1 MKSHVHFAQGTVLTC
16 YHVETVFRAKVTMTQ
31 AACDFWRRVYIYGR
45 YHMPSQFFG
54 LTIAGSGINAYQTAI
69 NTTANNIANV
79 QTEGYSRQ
87 VSNSVASDPMR
98 VYARYGSAGTG
109 ITTLSIKQ
117 VRNEYYDQ
125 KYWENQ
131 SSLGYYEDKLYY
143 MTQIEDY
150 FTDDDMTTG
159 FVSLLNEYQN
169 ALDGVKDWD
178 GSETSRQAFI
188 SSAQSLGVFFNH
200 VSSELS
206 SLQSGIN
213 DQIKTTVESINSIA
227 QKMALLTKQIN
238 IIELQGGYANELRD
252 QRNLLADQLNSIIPV
267 EITEA
272 PIKNSNDEDLYLGGT
287 TYKVKYMGQML
298 VNSYDYREI
307 ECVSREVPVNQTDAS
322 GLYDLRWKDTGVSI
336 RTTGDGTSGSLS
348 ALFEMRDGNNNTNFT
363 GYLTKMEKGANG
375 VVKAVFSAGDFNQEM
390 TSVNNLNMP
399 ERGYITIN
407 NVNYEYDGFSFDTEM
422 TEETL
427 PDGSVQYHEKIT
439 SFKFNLVD
447 ADASKVEAA
456 VGKAS
461 HIGETIDNMGVPYYM
476 NQMSAFL
483 RSFTEKF
490 NTIQESGVDL
500 DGKEMGAFFVAKNE
514 LDGTEIDFHTY
525 SEYRDEYAAD
535 HSKNTHTYN
544 IGGTQKDSTYY
555 SLTAD
560 NFMVSYNST
569 SNPRHFATATEIE
582 NGVEKGDLLERMK
595 NLYGD
600 VEIYRGCKAKDFL
613 QCIYDD
619 VAVDKEETQTFVDN
633 YKSIQGAI
641 QTQRDSVSGVDQ
653 DEEALDLIKF
663 QNAYNLNSKVIQILT
678 EIYDRLI
685 LETGV

>member
-1 MKSHVHFAQGTVLTC
+1 
-16 YHVETVFRAKVTMTQ
+16 
-31 AACDFWRRVYIYGR
+31 
-45 YHMPSQFFG
+45 MPSQFFG

-117 VRNEYYDQ
+117 VRNEYYDR

-131 SSLGYYEDKLYY
+131 SNVGYYEDKLYY

-150 FTDDDMTTG
+150 FTDDDLTTG
-159 FVSLLNEYQN
+159 FVSLLNDYQN
-169 ALDGVKDWD
+169 CLDGVKDWD

-200 VSSELS
+200 VSNELS

-213 DQIKTTVESINSIA
+213 DQIKTTVEDVNSIA

-238 IIELQGGYANELRD
+238 IIEVQGGYANELRD
-252 QRNLLADQLNSIIPV
+252 QRNLLADRLNSIIPV
-267 EITEA
+267 EIQEA
-272 PIKNSNDEDLYLGGT
+272 PVKNTNDEELYLGGT
-287 TYKVKYMGQML
+287 TYKVKFMGQML
-298 VNSYDYREI
+298 VNSFEYREM
-307 ECVSREVPVNQTDAS
+307 ECVARDLSVNQSDAS
-322 GLYDLRWKDTGVSI
+322 GLYDLRWKDTGVSVPV
-336 RTTGDGTSGSLS
+336 TGGGVSGSLG

-363 GYLTKMEKGANG
+363 GYLTNVLRASGGKVQALFNT
-375 VVKAVFSAGDFNQEM
+375 GDFNNEM
-390 TSVNNLNMP
+390 TSVGNLNMP
-399 ERGYITIN
+399 EHGFITIN
-407 NVNYEYDGFSFDTEM
+407 NVNYEYEGFEYDTEIS
-422 TEETL
+422 EEKL
-427 PDGSVQYHEKIT
+427 PDGSYQYNEKIT
-439 SFKFNLVD
+439 AFRFNLVD
-447 ADASKVEAA
+447 ADYGKVEGAI
-456 VGKAS
+456 GKNA

-476 NQMSAFL
+476 NQMNAFL

-490 NTIQESGVDL
+490 NTIQQSGVDL
-500 DGKEMGAFFVAKNE
+500 DEKPMGAFFVAKDE
-514 LDGTEIDFHTY
+514 LNGTETDFHSY
-525 SEYRDEYAAD
+525 SDFRDAYIAD
-535 HSKNTHTYN
+535 HTANTHTYRM
-544 IGGTQKDSTYY
+544 GGSDSDSTYY
-555 SLTAD
+555 SLTAE

-569 SNPRHFATATEIE
+569 SNPRHFATATSIVD
-582 NGVEKGDLLERMK
+582 GVEKGDLLERMK

-600 VEIYRGCKAKDFL
+600 VEIFRGCKAKDFL

-619 VAVDKEETQTFVDN
+619 VAVDKEETSTFVDN
-633 YKSIQGAI
+633 FKSIQGAI

-653 DEEALDLIKF
+653 DEEALDLLKF

>member
-1 MKSHVHFAQGTVLTC
+1 
-16 YHVETVFRAKVTMTQ
+16 
-31 AACDFWRRVYIYGR
+31 
-45 YHMPSQFFG
+45 MPSQFFG

-69 NTTANNIANV
+69 NTTANNISNV

-87 VSNSVASDPMR
+87 VANSVANDPMR

-109 ITTLSIKQ
+109 VTTLSIKQ
-117 VRNEYYDQ
+117 VRNAYYDQ

-150 FTDDDMTTG
+150 FTDDDLTTG
-159 FVSLLNEYQN
+159 FVSLLNQYQN
-169 ALDGVKDWD
+169 NLDNVKDAD
-178 GSETSRQAFI
+178 GSETSRQTFI

-200 VSSELS
+200 VSSQLS

-213 DQIKTTVESINSIA
+213 DQIKTTVENVNSIA
-227 QKMALLTKQIN
+227 QKMAILTKQIN
-238 IIELQGGYANELRD
+238 LIELQGGYANELRD
-252 QRNLLADQLNSIIPV
+252 QRNLLADELNSIIPV

-272 PIKNSNDEDLYLGGT
+272 PIKNTNDEDVYLGGT
-287 TYKVKYMGQML
+287 TYKVKYQGQSL
-298 VNSYDYREI
+298 VDSYEYREM
-307 ECVSREVPVNQTDAS
+307 ECVSRDYPVNQTDTS
-322 GLYDLRWKDTGVSI
+322 GLYELRWKDTGVSI
-336 RTTGDGTSGSLS
+336 NAIGDTGTLS

-363 GYLTKMEKGANG
+363 GYLTKAEKTADGR
-375 VVKAVFSAGDFNQEM
+375 VQAVFSAGDFNSEM
-390 TSVNNLNMP
+390 SSVYNMNMP
-399 ERGYITIN
+399 EHGYIVIN
-407 NVNYEYDGFSFDTEM
+407 NVKYEYDGFDYTTQMS
-422 TEETL
+422 EEKQT
-427 PDGSVQYHEKIT
+427 DGSSIYKETIT
-439 SFKFNLVD
+439 EYRFNLLNADVNKVD
-447 ADASKVEAA
+447 TGT
-456 VGKAS
+456 GKYA

-476 NQMSAFL
+476 NQMNAFL

-490 NTIQESGVDL
+490 NTIQESGVDM
-500 DGKEMGAFFVAKNE
+500 DGNAMGAFFVAENSV
-514 LDGTEIDFHTY
+514 DGTEYDFTAYSDFLRTYQQDRTQNTNTY
-525 SEYRDEYAAD
+525 SV
-535 HSKNTHTYN
+535 
-544 IGGTQKDSTYY
+544 GGSSTDSTYY
-555 SLTAD
+555 QMTAD
-560 NFMVSYNST
+560 NFKVSLNST
-569 SNPRHFATATEIE
+569 SNPRHFATATSIID
-582 NGVEKGDLLERMK
+582 GVEKGDLVDRMK
-595 NLYGD
+595 SLYGD

-633 YKSIQGAI
+633 YTSIQSAI